1 MNNSVKR
8 PPLWPMDRP
17 IVLPFP
23 RQTPTPSQSSKAA
36 NLQHIPCKFFKSG
49 ACTAGKNCLF
59 SHSRDPPSENFV
71 CKYFLKG
78 NCKFGAKCS
87 LSHSFLAMDRKTS
100 ALLPAGGSLG
110 RTRLERRASSGA
122 ILNNNLWQQQP
133 QQIEPLSPPY
143 GSTLPQQ
150 TLQLNNNNVE
160 FTMGR
165 SPSQPGFMK
174 PTLTRTTSE
183 NLRSALYL
191 SQDGTT
197 GIPRSP
203 FSADDDFTSP
213 DSNGERNNIN
223 HNNTPF
229 NPLGT
234 LESRMRQHLAAP
246 LPIRQRSL
254 PDIFRLAPLSHEG
267 SALPTSPFYQPGNKG
282 LFLSVS
288 CESDTNAPSSSPLRL
303 HSIPEIHGMYN
314 NSNNN
319 QVGGGSLMQRRA
331 SAVEFTD
338 LHEDEF
344 SDLDDE
350 DTADQG
356 ILPSS
361 LNDLLTTRE
370 RQRRQSRQDD
380 IEPRSNNI
388 FPSPASGSLR
398 DDKDDD
404 EIRFAFSNHSLSIS
418 GSNQGTQF
426 NQGVYNDHQ
435 QQYHH
440 HGGLEMMHSP
450 HAMLIP
456 SSSSA
461 SSLSSRQM
469 PTHPF
474 DDLSSYEEYDQH
486 QRLHQLPGYIVPV
499 TTTSAHIQGSAGG
512 SRGLHYKERSGT
524 PDPFCP
530 FPQESEEVQ
539 FAMDDD
545 ESTLDGPTAAAIA
558 AGVDALTA
566 ELGFQEQQPQQQQA
580 ARAGL
585 LRSNSIIATA
595 DKLNEG
601 HQQQQQQQGTMT
613 PVSLLSREEDGG
625 DGGVMGSIDFSS
637 LSISG
642 GGLMISSGL
651 NDGAGS
657 LSYAG
662 IARK

>member
-1 MNNSVKR
+1 
-8 PPLWPMDRP
+8 
-17 IVLPFP
+17 
-23 RQTPTPSQSSKAA
+23 
-36 NLQHIPCKFFKSG
+36 
-49 ACTAGKNCLF
+49 
-59 SHSRDPPSENFV
+59 
-71 CKYFLKG
+71 
-78 NCKFGAKCS
+78 
-87 LSHSFLAMDRKTS
+87 
-100 ALLPAGGSLG
+100 
-110 RTRLERRASSGA
+110 
-122 ILNNNLWQQQP
+122 
-133 QQIEPLSPPY
+133 
-143 GSTLPQQ
+143 
-150 TLQLNNNNVE
+150 
-160 FTMGR
+160 
-165 SPSQPGFMK
+165 
-174 PTLTRTTSE
+174 
-183 NLRSALYL
+183 
-191 SQDGTT
+191 
-197 GIPRSP
+197 
-203 FSADDDFTSP
+203 
-213 DSNGERNNIN
+213 
-223 HNNTPF
+223 
-229 NPLGT
+229 
-234 LESRMRQHLAAP
+234 
-246 LPIRQRSL
+246 
-254 PDIFRLAPLSHEG
+254 
-267 SALPTSPFYQPGNKG
+267 
-282 LFLSVS
+282 
-288 CESDTNAPSSSPLRL
+288 
-303 HSIPEIHGMYN
+303 
-314 NSNNN
+314 
-319 QVGGGSLMQRRA
+319 
-331 SAVEFTD
+331 
-338 LHEDEF
+338 
-344 SDLDDE
+344 
-350 DTADQG
+350 
-356 ILPSS
+356 
-361 LNDLLTTRE
+361 
-370 RQRRQSRQDD
+370 
-380 IEPRSNNI
+380 
-388 FPSPASGSLR
+388 
-398 DDKDDD
+398 
-404 EIRFAFSNHSLSIS
+404 
-418 GSNQGTQF
+418 
-426 NQGVYNDHQ
+426 
-435 QQYHH
+435 
-440 HGGLEMMHSP
+440 
-450 HAMLIP
+450 MLIP

>member
-1 MNNSVKR
+1 MTF
-8 PPLWPMDRP
+8 
-17 IVLPFP
+17 IQF
-23 RQTPTPSQSSKAA
+23 PSQFFIYRPFSAA

-418 GSNQGTQF
+418 GT
-426 NQGVYNDHQ
+426 
-435 QQYHH
+435 
-440 HGGLEMMHSP
+440 
-450 HAMLIP
+450 
-456 SSSSA
+456 
-461 SSLSSRQM
+461 LSW
-469 PTHPF
+469 
-474 DDLSSYEEYDQH
+474 Y
-486 QRLHQLPGYIVPV
+486 
-499 TTTSAHIQGSAGG
+499 
-512 SRGLHYKERSGT
+512 
-524 PDPFCP
+524 
-530 FPQESEEVQ
+530 
-539 FAMDDD
+539 
-545 ESTLDGPTAAAIA
+545 
-558 AGVDALTA
+558 
-566 ELGFQEQQPQQQQA
+566 
-580 ARAGL
+580 
-585 LRSNSIIATA
+585 
-595 DKLNEG
+595 
-601 HQQQQQQQGTMT
+601 
-613 PVSLLSREEDGG
+613 
-625 DGGVMGSIDFSS
+625 FSS
-637 LSISG
+637 FKRIFYSMEAS
-642 GGLMISSGL
+642 
-651 NDGAGS
+651 
-657 LSYAG
+657 
-662 IARK
+662 